1 MKAKLLKILGWTLGM
16 AAGIYLIMDGKSRS
30 QHSQE
35 HLLIG
40 AGIGLA
46 LGLIFARNIKAVR

>member
-1 MKAKLLKILGWTLGM
+1 MRAKIFKILGWTLGM

-30 QHSQE
+30 AHSQE

-40 AGIGLA
+40 VGIGLA
-46 LGLIFARNIKAVR
+46 FGLIFSRNIKAAH